1 MLITGDKKKDQ
12 KLWCDVRWSR
22 ENSQELH
29 DNYERMW
36 VAIYDQQVV
45 ASDKNP
51 RIVEKIALEK
61 TEVSRKEIYIIYVED
76 SKVLY
81 RQIEFRDKRKVSCK
95 LLCV

>member
-1 MLITGDKKKDQ
+1 MNMLITGDKKKDQ
-12 KLWCDVRWSR
+12 KLWRDVKWSR

-36 VAIYDQQVV
+36 IAVYGQQVV

-61 TEVSRKEIYIIYVED
+61 TGVSRKELYIIYVED
-76 SKVLY
+76 SKALY
-81 RQIEFRDKRKVSCK
+81 RQTQF
-95 LLCV
+95 